1 VAIILPATTGYHVR
15 QAQDVSAGAPSY
27 AEHWRDAIENQHWLL
42 AHTARTAHWS
52 DTREIPISNAKYGA
66 GWNEVFRYAFKTGIG
81 KAATIRPNYQ
91 LCATANVAAGCN
103 FRIALYSAAG
113 AALGAVDT
121 ALAIAAAQ
129 WYGPSDWSD
138 THGALEPVPFRGIPG
153 ENDPS
158 RSGSAHGLDRDLAE
172 QLLLNRLAHD
182 LRHCG
187 EAP

>member
-1 VAIILPATTGYHVR
+1 MAIILPATTGYHVR

-138 THGALEPVPFRGIPG
+138 THGALEPETVYEARIYL
-153 ENDPS
+153 
-158 RSGSAHGLDRDLAE
+158 SAGAGGTTTLHSHHLWEEIIAASSDLA
-172 QLLLNRLAHD
+172 
-182 LRHCG
+182 
-187 EAP
+187 